1 MNEFDAHVETV
12 SGDIPRLKPK
22 LTEYSE
28 YLLYIG
34 LGMAAMLLIVLVCFV
49 LGLFYGFCGKRP
61 GGGGGHYDSG
71 GDDCC
76 NTGTGANWLLAAV
89 YLTFMFSFVLLVV
102 ATAMFLVGST
112 TDKVCFSIYGVKP
125 HWNLIFVHQCL

>member
-1 MNEFDAHVETV
+1 MDTV
-12 SGDIPRLKPK
+12 SEDIPRLQPKP
-22 LTEYSE
+22 TEYSE

-34 LGMAAMLLIVLVCFV
+34 LGMASMLLIVLVCFV

-61 GGGGGHYDSG
+61 GGGTYDG

-102 ATAMFLVGST
+102 ATAQFLVGST
-112 TDKVCFSIYGVKP
+112 ADKVR
-125 HWNLIFVHQCL
+125 